1 MAWLRRLI
9 VIVLGAI
16 LIVDALT
23 AGRFEVVPFVIGLIM
38 VGLVPLDAIIG
49 AVLASPADEAD
60 IERLREVMEA
70 REAPREPREEGDL
83 S

>member
-16 LIVDALT
+16 LIVDALL
-23 AGRFEVVPFVIGLIM
+23 AGRFEVVPFVVGLLM
-38 VGLVPLDAIIG
+38 VGLVPADAIIG
-49 AVLASPADEAD
+49 AVMASPSDEGD
-60 IERLREVMEA
+60 IDRLREVMEA

-83 S
+83 T